1 MNILIYKQK
10 LNYPFILLLF
20 LLLLIVG
27 CSSDSETVS
36 ATAVTH
42 TQQGWSAYNT
52 GDFTQALL
60 NFERA
65 LNSDPEYADAHN
77 GVGWSHL
84 SLSLTVSL
92 ALDAFQNAV
101 RYDSSNADAWVG
113 LANTLYLRYKDT
125 SDFEDAIKA
134 IDNALNANTKY
145 LYRHDYYTNAEL
157 FALKAS
163 CYFYLGEN
171 QKANQEIEKALQIDA
186 ANRTA
191 IALQNLLKE

>member
-1 MNILIYKQK
+1 MKYHNLRH
-10 LNYPFILLLF
+10 PFILF
-20 LLLLIVG
+20 LILSVLILS

-36 ATAVTH
+36 ATAITH
-42 TQQGWSAYNT
+42 TQQGWIAYNS

-65 LNSDPEYADAHN
+65 LNSDPEHADAHN

-101 RYDSSNADAWVG
+101 RYDSTNADAWIG

-125 SDFEDAIKA
+125 SDFGDAIKA
-134 IDNALNANTKY
+134 IDNGLNADTKY

-171 QKANQEIEKALQIDA
+171 QKAMQEIEKALQIDA

-191 IALQNLLKE
+191 IVLQDLLDE

>member
-1 MNILIYKQK
+1 MKNIRFCI
-10 LNYPFILLLF
+10 PFILF
-20 LLLLIVG
+20 LLLSLLILG

-42 TQQGWSAYNT
+42 TQQGWSAYNS
-52 GDFTQALL
+52 GNYTQALL

-92 ALDAFQNAV
+92 ALDAFRNAV

-134 IDNALNANTKY
+134 IDNALNADTKY

-157 FALKAS
+157 YALKAS

-171 QKANQEIEKALQIDA
+171 QKAKQEIENTLQIDSG
-186 ANRTA
+186 NKTA
-191 IALQNLLKE
+191 IVLQSLLKE

>member
-1 MNILIYKQK
+1 MKNERNIITV
-10 LNYPFILLLF
+10 ILLLLLSF
-20 LLLLIVG
+20 LMFG

-36 ATAVTH
+36 ATTVTH
-42 TQQGWSAYNT
+42 TQQGWSAYNS
-52 GDFTQALL
+52 GDYTQALL

-65 LNSDPEYADAHN
+65 LKSDPEYADAHN
-77 GVGWSHL
+77 GVGWCHL
-84 SLSLTVSL
+84 SLSLGVSL
-92 ALDAFQNAV
+92 ALDSFQNAV
-101 RYDSSNADAWVG
+101 RYDSTNADAWVG

-134 IDNALNANTKY
+134 IDNGLNADTKY

-171 QKANQEIEKALQIDA
+171 EKAQQEIEKTLRIDA

-191 IALQNLLKE
+191 IVLQDLLKE